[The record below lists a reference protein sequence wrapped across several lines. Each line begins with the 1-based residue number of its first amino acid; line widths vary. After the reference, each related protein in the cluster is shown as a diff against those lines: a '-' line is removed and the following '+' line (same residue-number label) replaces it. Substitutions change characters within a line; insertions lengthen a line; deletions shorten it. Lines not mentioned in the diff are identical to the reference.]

1 MKAEICT
8 HCDGTDDVIDL
19 DGEEICRSC
28 LFNKV
33 EPVRIY
39 PLGYVRNDHEMENGV
54 VSYIEKKGTSR
65 IELLEGQE
73 RFLHAMKDEEYLTIV
88 FYMHGI
94 GRVRSTILRRN
105 DLKEV
110 GIYASRGPGRPSR
123 IAVTEVKLIRVEGRH
138 IIVEGLDAY
147 NGSPVLDI
155 KSSKNTHM
163 NQ

>member
-1 MKAEICT
+1 MAGNCGKC
-8 HCDGTDDVIDL
+8 GGGDDVIIL
-19 DGEEICRSC
+19 DGEEMCRSC
-28 LFNKV
+28 IFNGV
-33 EPVRIY
+33 EPVKIH

-54 VSYIEKKGTSR
+54 VSYIEDKGASR

-73 RFLHAMKDEEYLTIV
+73 RFLHAMEDEEYLTIV

-94 GRVRSTILRRN
+94 KRVRSTILRRN

-110 GIYASRGPGRPSR
+110 GIYASRAPGRPSR
-123 IAVTEVKLIRVEGRH
+123 LAVTEVKLIRVEGRN

-155 KSSKNTHM
+155 KSSKHTHM

>member
-8 HCDGTDDVIDL
+8 HCGGTDDVIDL

-28 LFNKV
+28 LFNNE

-39 PLGYVRNDHEMENGV
+39 PLGYIRNDHEMENGV
-54 VSYIEKKGTSR
+54 VSYIGEKGTSR
-65 IELLEGQE
+65 IELIEGQE
-73 RFLHAMKDEEYLTIV
+73 RFLHAMEDEEYLTIV

-94 GRVRSTILRRN
+94 KRVRSTILRRN

-123 IAVTEVKLIRVEGRH
+123 IAVTEVKLIRVEGR
-138 IIVEGLDAY
+138 
-147 NGSPVLDI
+147 
-155 KSSKNTHM
+155 
-163 NQ
+163 